1 MAPLMILYVMGGEYL
16 IVVGI
21 LMAYLF
27 IAAIMRIIYLKGI
40 RLRYP
45 LGFRDPDDLYFP
57 RTNIPRPIFKNLRG
71 HPKYFEKETKRKTDE
86 INYKTT

>member
-27 IAAIMRIIYLKGI
+27 ITAIMRIIYLKGI
-40 RLRYP
+40 RLRY
-45 LGFRDPDDLYFP
+45 LLSLRDPDDLYFP
-57 RTNIPRPIFKNLRG
+57 RTNIPRPIFKDFRE
-71 HPKYFEKETKRKTDE
+71 HPEYFKKENNRKTDE